1 MKKIYFI
8 KAIWDEEAS
17 VWSVSDSDVPGLAT
31 SAPTIEALQAKLKVM
46 IPELLELNAPETPRK
61 APIPYKLQAE
71 LLAYAR

>member
-17 VWSVSDSDVPGLAT
+17 VWSVSESDVPGLAT

-46 IPELLELNAPETPRK
+46 IPELLELNTPAISCKTR
-61 APIPYKLQAE
+61 IPYRLQAE
-71 LLAYAR
+71 RLAYAR

>member
-17 VWSVSDSDVPGLAT
+17 VWSVSESDVPGLAT

-46 IPELLELNAPETPRK
+46 IPELLELNTPAISCK
-61 APIPYKLQAE
+61 TPIPYRLQAE
-71 LLAYAR
+71 RLACAR